1 MDKIKLLSRSIL
13 IILLSSLIGL
23 VFCELILRVKH
34 YYVVEYD
41 IEMWKYGKKL
51 KTKVENK
58 KISHI
63 HIKDKSALLQKVN
76 IKINNYGQRDVDFD
90 ENILNKY
97 KRSFLVLGSSIALGW
112 GVDNDKTFVN
122 FLNKESKKNNK
133 DWIFINGGVG
143 NYNTERYINN
153 YLENWSN
160 LGFTDV
166 IIHFFVNDTE
176 VIKETKS
183 NIFLT
188 HTHLGV
194 VIWKLLN
201 SYNSNFEKEKISD
214 YYKPKYSENYE
225 GYKITVKELT
235 RFKKHCLN
243 KKLNCHIVL
252 MPDIHK
258 LNPYQLTFIN
268 KKIKSL
274 SNKLD
279 LPFLDLLD
287 TFSSIDEKTIWNK
300 YNDPH
305 PNEYGH
311 LLIGQAMYKFLEK

>member
-1 MDKIKLLSRSIL
+1 MDKIKLLSRSII
-13 IILLSSLIGL
+13 IILISSLIGL

-58 KISHI
+58 KISHT

-76 IKINNYGQRDVDFD
+76 IKINNYGQRDIDFD
-90 ENILNKY
+90 ENVLNKY

-112 GVDNDKTFVN
+112 GVENDKTFVN

-194 VIWKLLN
+194 VVWKLLN
-201 SYNSNFEKEKISD
+201 SYKSNFEKEKISD

-243 KKLNCHIVL
+243 KKLNCHIIL

-268 KKIKSL
+268 KKIKAL

-287 TFSSIDEKTIWNK
+287 TFSSIDEKKIWNK

-311 LLIGQAMYKFLEK
+311 FLMGQAMYKFLEK